1 MAEVLAVDSVDD
13 VAAGLAVDLAGV
25 AVRRGG
31 ARAE

>member
-1 MAEVLAVDSVDD
+1 MVDLADEVP
-13 VAAGLAVDLAGV
+13 AAGLAADFAGV

>member
-1 MAEVLAVDSVDD
+1 MVGLADEVP
-13 VAAGLAVDLAGV
+13 AAGLAADFAGV

>member
-1 MAEVLAVDSVDD
+1 MLAVDFVDE
-13 VAAGLAVDLAGV
+13 VPAAGLAADLAGV